1 VSATMADLDGLPPAP
16 ADDIADLI
24 GGMASLKLL

>member
-1 VSATMADLDGLPPAP
+1 MMADLDGLPPAP

-24 GGMASLKLL
+24 GGMAILKLL